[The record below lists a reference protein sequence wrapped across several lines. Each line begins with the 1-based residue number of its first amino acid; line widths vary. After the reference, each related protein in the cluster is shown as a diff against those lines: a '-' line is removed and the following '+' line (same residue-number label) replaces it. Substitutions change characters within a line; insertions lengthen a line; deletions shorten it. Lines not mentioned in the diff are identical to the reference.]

1 MIPYLLKKQTN
12 KKKTK
17 HPDTYTVDPW
27 TMGLNCTCYLQ
38 ELFHKIIT
46 TTLHN
51 LWLLESRNGK
61 SGNGGAACLVAEHK
75 LYLDFQYRG
84 LVFLTPIL
92 FNGQMYVKNIW
103 MLTVWNHR
111 WVNTLRTLFLY
122 LRGEKGTFFKVLLL
136 PRLQLL
142 FWNFC

>member
-1 MIPYLLKKQTN
+1 MIPYLLKK
-12 KKKTK
+12 TK
-17 HPDTYTVDPW
+17 NALTHILLTHQQWVW
-27 TMGLNCTCYLQ
+27 TAPVYLQ

-61 SGNGGAACLVAEHK
+61 SGKWRSCLFDGRAQV
-75 LYLDFQYRG
+75 
-84 LVFLTPIL
+84 IL
-92 FNGQMYVKNIW
+92 GFSIQRVGIPNSYIVQRSNVCKNIW

-111 WVNTLRTLFLY
+111 WVNTIRTLFLY